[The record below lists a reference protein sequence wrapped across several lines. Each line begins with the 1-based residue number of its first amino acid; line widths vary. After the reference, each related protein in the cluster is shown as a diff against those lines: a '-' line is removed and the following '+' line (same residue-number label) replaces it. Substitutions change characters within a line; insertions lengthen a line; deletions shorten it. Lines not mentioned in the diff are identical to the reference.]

1 MFQVQKQEQN
11 MIIKFSF
18 PQNESWKSGH
28 SAWLWRRWENWK
40 VGHLKNGVLVDGEM
54 ALWLRVPSA
63 PAEDTIIVKVTNAKI
78 KVEIYRKCV
87 EIKFMTEINFK
98 SV

>member
-1 MFQVQKQEQN
+1 
-11 MIIKFSF
+11 
-18 PQNESWKSGH
+18 
-28 SAWLWRRWENWK
+28 
-40 VGHLKNGVLVDGEM
+40 M
-54 ALWLRVPSA
+54 ALWIRVPSA